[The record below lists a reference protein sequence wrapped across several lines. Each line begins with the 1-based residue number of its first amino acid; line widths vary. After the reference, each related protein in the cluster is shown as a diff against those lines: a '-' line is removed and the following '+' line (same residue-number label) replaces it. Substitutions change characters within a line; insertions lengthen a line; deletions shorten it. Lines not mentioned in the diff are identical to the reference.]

1 MDKKSAKKQFDE
13 MTEELGI
20 EHTFSFDE
28 AWDFMTYKRA
38 IQLVKDPTSSYPI
51 DYTKEQFRKGVMK
64 VQEIMLNNKNR
75 VKDIDKWNPV
85 KNIFTE
91 GQLVREIFN
100 PAGELLVTAI
110 HKISHPYFL
119 LKGEMSIMTE
129 DGEERIVAPH
139 YGITKAGTKRI
150 IFAHTDCI
158 FITVHP
164 TDKKDPDEVIRD
176 VTVEKYEDLG

>member
-64 VQEIMLNNKNR
+64 VQEIMLYL
-75 VKDIDKWNPV
+75 I
-85 KNIFTE
+85 
-91 GQLVREIFN
+91 
-100 PAGELLVTAI
+100 
-110 HKISHPYFL
+110 
-119 LKGEMSIMTE
+119 
-129 DGEERIVAPH
+129 
-139 YGITKAGTKRI
+139 
-150 IFAHTDCI
+150 
-158 FITVHP
+158 
-164 TDKKDPDEVIRD
+164 
-176 VTVEKYEDLG
+176 